1 MGLLVGSLGLS
12 CGGID
17 SRDSY
22 ALSRTLFVVAWV
34 FLTRGHARLRALTQD
49 LLPAFHTESVGAVV
63 PGVSLGDTNVV
74 RRAGERL
81 GRSNVR
87 RSRVLRFG
95 KLCVGL
101 LTS

>member
-1 MGLLVGSLGLS
+1 MEALIRETRMLCPERCLLLRG
-12 CGGID
+12 
-17 SRDSY
+17 
-22 ALSRTLFVVAWV
+22 F
-34 FLTRGHARLRALTQD
+34 FLTRGAARLRALTQD

-81 GRSNVR
+81 GRSNVC

-95 KLCVGL
+95 KPCVGL